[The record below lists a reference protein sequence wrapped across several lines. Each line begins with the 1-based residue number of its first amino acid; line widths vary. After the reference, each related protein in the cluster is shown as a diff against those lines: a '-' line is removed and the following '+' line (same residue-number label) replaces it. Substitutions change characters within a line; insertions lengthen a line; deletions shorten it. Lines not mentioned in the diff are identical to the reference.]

1 MPMTV
6 ICPACGKL
14 NRVHDNAAVG
24 ETILC
29 LGCGGRV
36 RIEADEL
43 PTPTGTTPSA
53 HAESVPVADSTPV
66 EHDDDDDDDDDA
78 TEVQFSATGESSFAG
93 ASAPPQR
100 HARTS
105 AAKRPSR
112 GMRVAVVTGAVC
124 LLLGGLIGVMAGHL
138 GWFDRGNVVGPE
150 EMAELSRMKGEAEQL
165 ALDGKL
171 EAAHAKYRELEQ
183 RLVGRKIKDSLFW
196 DILERTKIDKDRIYT
211 ILLDKAQ
218 SQYPPDKV
226 MPTPGPGKAI
236 RKDDP
241 WYYRV
246 ANQPYVPSSGPTA
259 GATSTGPA
267 PANAPGE
274 RVAAAP
280 ESPQPAP
287 EPSAAP
293 APSTVPEPATAPP
306 ASEPENAAAAGA
318 SPPEQAGVA
327 EATPPA
333 AASQQVAST
342 TTQPT
347 TNPVASSA
355 AEAPVPARWVTANEV
370 TDDDIGFAL
379 KRGVEFLLANIKDD
393 QIIPMDDISGAGYYG
408 RNALVVYALLEA
420 GGATN
425 DPRLKP
431 KGEFMGRLIDK
442 MKSHRLERG
451 PGPLGPP
458 VTYARSLRATALAFA
473 NRPQDR
479 DTLRAD
485 ADWLIRAAV
494 GGAYTYDDRFGSL
507 SGMLDPDLI
516 GGEWGSQG
524 ENCHGLHDRE
534 HPWIELGGSGP
545 TRFNGPVKPS
555 QPPKPGQPPTQ
566 GPAGATPPTQGAR
579 GPSAPQGMGMPR
591 FRQPGPP
598 PPPVPP
604 PPSPGDFGSMIWDN
618 SNSQYGLLGVW
629 AASEVGVEVPR
640 KYWEAVQHHWE
651 SCQLKS
657 GEWGYRANDTT
668 GRLAM
673 TAGGIASLS
682 VTYDWLVAPVTHGD
696 VGRDPMTASLA
707 AAMKW
712 LENADHGVQTP
723 HSQTVSFGYDLFAI
737 ERVGLATGFKYLGSH
752 DWYRELAAKSL
763 AWQSPDGSWSIY
775 PKASDNLVETAYH
788 ILFLSHGR
796 HPLLMNKLRFER
808 GQGETIAGKPM
819 PAYWANR
826 PRDVANLARFTSREL
841 ERGFNWQVVD
851 LNREWHDWLDC
862 PVLFIASHNPPGLTD
877 ADYAKLR
884 QFCEAGGII
893 FTHADGGSKSFT
905 KWAVEELAHK
915 VFPEYPPN
923 ILPQDHWIY
932 SLNWEMRKPRPQLW
946 GVTNGSR
953 LLIVHSPTDLN
964 AAWQQRDDR
973 GRQDLFRLG
982 THVFFYAAGKLDFH
996 NRIDSPYVP
1005 PAPEGKQPAIPVARV
1020 KYDGGDWDP
1029 EPGAW
1034 RRFANLYQWE
1044 MDTSIPVKALAF
1056 EELDAKKT
1064 PCAHLT
1070 GIRPVEFSDAQAK
1083 ALNRYVAAGGIILV
1097 DPCGGSKEFDAS
1109 VRALLVKAFPKGV
1122 RKNVP
1127 PTDPLFQTADGSAPF
1142 KLRLRPWDVD
1152 KLKMSA
1158 PPPLEYIAVN
1168 EGVVIISHVDI
1179 TTGLLGT
1186 NTLTVVG
1193 YDPSIAQAVVWN
1205 MLGWTQAQRAA
1216 RGDVK
1221 LVQ

>member
-14 NRVHDNAAVG
+14 NRIQDNTAIG
-24 ETILC
+24 ETIVC
-29 LGCGGRV
+29 LACGGRIRV
-36 RIEADEL
+36 ESEDLPPALSESAEPAAEYGPTDDTTEVPFSEAD
-43 PTPTGTTPSA
+43 
-53 HAESVPVADSTPV
+53 V
-66 EHDDDDDDDDDA
+66 E
-78 TEVQFSATGESSFAG
+78 
-93 ASAPPQR
+93 ASAARDAHVAAAQR
-100 HARTS
+100 RSRAIS
-105 AAKRPSR
+105 GKRPGR
-112 GMRVAVVTGAVC
+112 AMRTAVVTGAAC
-124 LLLGGLIGVMAGHL
+124 LLLGGLIGVLVMRA
-138 GWFDRGNVVGPE
+138 GWFDRGASVSAG
-150 EMAELSRMKGEAEQL
+150 EMSDLVRMKSDAEQL

-183 RLVGRKIKDSLFW
+183 RLVGRKIKDPLFW

-218 SQYPPDKV
+218 SQYPPEKV

-246 ANQPYVPSSGPTA
+246 GNQPYAPSSGPTTTA
-259 GATSTGPA
+259 AAAAASTPATTP
-267 PANAPGE
+267 PGE
-274 RVAAAP
+274 QVAAPPAQ
-280 ESPQPAP
+280 PQPAP
-287 EPSAAP
+287 KPANASPS
-293 APSTVPEPATAPP
+293 
-306 ASEPENAAAAGA
+306 SEPDNAGA
-318 SPPEQAGVA
+318 GVSPPDLANASVA
-327 EATPPA
+327 EPTPPA
-333 AASQQVAST
+333 GPQQLAAATQAT
-342 TTQPT
+342 TIPT
-347 TNPVASSA
+347 TSA
-355 AEAPVPARWVTANEV
+355 AVQAPIPSRWVKANEV
-370 TDDDIGFAL
+370 TDDDIGFAI
-379 KRGVEFLLANIKDD
+379 KRGVEYLLANIKDD
-393 QIIPMDDISGAGYYG
+393 QIIPMDDVSGVGYYG

-451 PGPLGPP
+451 AGPMAP

-485 ADWLIRAAV
+485 ADWLIRASF
-494 GGAYTYDDRFGSL
+494 GGAYTYDDRFSSM

-516 GGEWGSQG
+516 GGDWGSPG
-524 ENCHGLHDRE
+524 ENCHGLHDRVTGA
-534 HPWIELGGSGP
+534 ELGGTGP
-545 TRFNGPVKPS
+545 TQIYNGPVPS
-555 QPPKPGQPPTQ
+555 QGTSPFGRPTSIGPARPTVGPGVPQSPGFAKPGLPPAQPP
-566 GPAGATPPTQGAR
+566 P
-579 GPSAPQGMGMPR
+579 MGISVR
-591 FRQPGPP
+591 RPGPP
-598 PPPVPP
+598 PPLPP
-604 PPSPGDFGSMIWDN
+604 PATLDDPGKSMLWDN

-629 AASEVGVEVPR
+629 AASEVGFEVPR
-640 KYWEAVQHHWE
+640 KYWESVQRHWE

-657 GEWGYRANDTT
+657 GEWGYRANDRT

-682 VTYDWLVAPVTHGD
+682 VTYDWLIAPVTHGD
-696 VGRDPMTASLA
+696 VGRDPMTAPLA

-712 LENADHGVQTP
+712 LEDADHGIQTP
-723 HSQTVSFGYDLFAI
+723 NPETRSFGYDLFAL
-737 ERVGLATGFKYLGSH
+737 ERVGLATGFKYLGAH
-752 DWYRELAAKSL
+752 DWYRELAGKSL
-763 AWQSPDGSWSIY
+763 SVQSPDGSWSIY
-775 PKASDNLVETAYH
+775 EKPSDNLIETAYH

-808 GQGETIAGKPM
+808 GQGETISGKPM

-884 QFCEAGGII
+884 QFCEAGGIL

-964 AAWQQRDDR
+964 AAWQQRDDK

-1005 PAPEGKQPAIPVARV
+1005 PAPEGKRPAIPVARV

-1044 MDTSIPVKALAF
+1044 MDMSVPVRTLAF

-1070 GIRPVEFSDAQAK
+1070 GIRPVNFSDAQAK
-1083 ALNRYVAAGGIILV
+1083 ALNKYVADGGIILV

-1109 VRALLVKAFPKGV
+1109 LRALLVKAFPKAL
-1122 RKNVP
+1122 RKTVP
-1127 PTDPLFQTADGSAPF
+1127 PDDPLYLTADGAPPL

-1152 KLKMSA
+1152 KLKMT

-1168 EGVVIISHVDI
+1168 QGVVIISHVDI

-1193 YDPSIAQAVVWN
+1193 YDAPIAQAVVWN

-1216 RGDVK
+1216 RGDIK
-1221 LVQ
+1221 LEQ